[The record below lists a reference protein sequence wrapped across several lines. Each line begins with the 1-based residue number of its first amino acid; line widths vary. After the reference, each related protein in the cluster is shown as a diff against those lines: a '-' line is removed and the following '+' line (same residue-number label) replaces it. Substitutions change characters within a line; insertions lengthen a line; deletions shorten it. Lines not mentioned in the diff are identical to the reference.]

1 MEKENINLYRKTNR
15 RVRPSLDPPLFLAG
29 AALPGLRIGQMPR
42 ITELLLLFAYYSHS
56 RRKKNP
62 ERDLLLTTDR
72 APRLE
77 LENPFFLHQMGSE
90 QVKKG
95 EGRAAVEYGWNPL

>member
-1 MEKENINLYRKTNR
+1 MEKENINLYRKRNR

-29 AALPGLRIGQMPR
+29 AALPGLWRDQMPRIGQMPR

-77 LENPFFLHQMGSE
+77 PENPFFLHQMSSE

-95 EGRAAVEYGWNPL
+95 EGRAAVE